1 MNRDDTD
8 DHPLAPFDRKPV
20 RGGDAVAMASK
31 PNVVY
36 FLVDDMGCGDV
47 SCLNPHGRIA
57 TPQFDRLAREG
68 MVCGDAHSSSAVCT
82 PSRYGVL
89 TGRYNWRSPLQKGI
103 VSPYGP
109 PLIDERRLTVGKLL
123 HSHGYHCGAIGK
135 WHLGMDWPFASAGMR
150 PGPTTSSAN
159 WPSAANEDFLPPHPN
174 EEPAG
179 VGLEATERQRALWRD
194 FFARKISD
202 GPTTRGFDYYFG
214 VDVPNWPPY
223 CFIEND
229 ATIGTP
235 SEFLPARLLGDNLA
249 SLPGPAMPYWNFEQL
264 LPAFAR
270 AADRYIARRAAERQP
285 FFLYLPMTSPHT
297 PLSVNK
303 RWIGASGLNNL
314 YADLVMETDGVFGQ
328 VLDSLERHGAADNTL
343 VIFTSDNG
351 CAPYIGVDQMEAQ
364 GHHPSGGFRGYKSDA
379 WDGGHRVPFI
389 ARWPGVI
396 EPGSSSDQLVCL
408 TDLLATC
415 ADFLHDP
422 LPATAG
428 EDSFSMLPLFQG
440 SDEQIRDHVVHHSI
454 SGKFAIR
461 DQRWK
466 LVLCPGSGGWSLDD
480 AAAARDGLPLVQLY
494 DMLRDPAERHNL
506 HAEQHPRVKE
516 MVAWLKRLVSAGR
529 STPGAEQSNDAAVD
543 LWKADTLPGVDPA
556 VFDDY

>member
-1 MNRDDTD
+1 MI
-8 DHPLAPFDRKPV
+8 
-20 RGGDAVAMASK
+20 K

-36 FLVDDMGCGDV
+36 FLVDDMGYGDV
-47 SCLNPHGRIA
+47 SCLNPRGRIA

-68 MVCGDAHSSSAVCT
+68 MVCRDAHSSSAVCS

-89 TGRYNWRSPLQKGI
+89 TGRYNWRSTLQKGI
-103 VSPYGP
+103 VGPYGA
-109 PLIDERRLTVGKLL
+109 PLIDERRLTAGKLL
-123 HSHGYHCGAIGK
+123 QRHGYHCGAVGK
-135 WHLGMDWPFASAGMR
+135 WHLGMGWDF
-150 PGPTTSSAN
+150 TVT
-159 WPSAANEDFLPPHPN
+159 EDVLPPN
-174 EEPAG
+174 RREQPAG
-179 VGLEATERQRALWRD
+179 AALEATDRQRTLWRES
-194 FFARKISD
+194 FARRITG
-202 GPTTRGFDYYFG
+202 GPGTRGFDYYFG

-223 CFIEND
+223 CYIEND

-235 SEFLPARLLGDNLA
+235 SEFLQGRLLGDNLA
-249 SLPGPAMPYWNFEQL
+249 SLQGPAMPYWNFEQL
-264 LPAFAR
+264 LPSFAR
-270 AADRYIARRAAERQP
+270 AADRYIARRAAEGVP

-314 YADLVMETDGVFGQ
+314 YADLVLETDDVFGQ
-328 VLDSLERHGAADNTL
+328 VLDSLERYGVADKTL

-364 GHHPSGGFRGYKSDA
+364 GHHPSAGFRGYKSDA

-415 ADFLHDP
+415 AEFLDDS
-422 LPATAG
+422 LPAAAG

-440 SDEQIRDHVVHHSI
+440 DDEPIRDHVVHHSI

-461 DQRWK
+461 DRRWK
-466 LVLCPGSGGWSLDD
+466 LVLCPGSGGWTLDD
-480 AAAARDGLPLVQLY
+480 AAAAGEGLPLVQLY
-494 DMLRDPAERHNL
+494 DMRRDPGERHNL
-506 HAEQHPRVKE
+506 HAEHPAVVRD
-516 MVAWLKRLVSAGR
+516 MVAGLKRLVAAGR
-529 STPGAEQSNDAAVD
+529 STPGPEQRNDTAVD
-543 LWKADTLPGVDPA
+543 IWKADTLPGVDPA
-556 VFDDY
+556 LFDDY

>member
-1 MNRDDTD
+1 GVM
-8 DHPLAPFDRKPV
+8 
-20 RGGDAVAMASK
+20 GSK

-36 FLVDDMGCGDV
+36 FLVDDMGYGDV
-47 SCLNPHGRIA
+47 SCLNPRGRIA

-68 MVCGDAHSSSAVCT
+68 MVCRDAHSSSAVCS

-89 TGRYNWRSPLQKGI
+89 TGRYNWRTTLQRGI

-109 PLIDERRLTVGKLL
+109 PLIDGRRLTVGKLL
-123 HSHGYHCGAIGK
+123 QGHGYHCGAIGK
-135 WHLGMDWPFASAGMR
+135 WHLGMDWPFDTGARA
-150 PGPTTSSAN
+150 GPTPASSA
-159 WPSAANEDFLPPHPN
+159 WPSAATEDFLPPHAAGQ
-174 EEPAG
+174 PASG
-179 VGLEATERQRALWRD
+179 ELEATERQRARWRE
-194 FFARKISD
+194 FFARRIAG
-202 GPTTRGFDYYFG
+202 GPTARGFDYYFG

-223 CFIEND
+223 CYIEND
-229 ATIGTP
+229 ATVGAP

-249 SLPGPAMPYWNFEQL
+249 SLPGPAMPYWHFEQL

-270 AADRYIARRAAERQP
+270 AADRYIAARAAAGQP

-314 YADLVMETDGVFGQ
+314 YADLVMETDDVFGQ
-328 VLDSLERHGAADNTL
+328 VLDSLERHGVADDTL

-351 CAPYIGVDQMEAQ
+351 CAPYIGVDQMEGQ
-364 GHHPSGGFRGYKSDA
+364 GHHPSAGFRGYKSDA

-396 EPGSSSDQLVCL
+396 EPGSGSDQLVCL

-415 ADFLHDP
+415 ADFLEDP
-422 LPATAG
+422 LPPDCG
-428 EDSFSMLPLFQG
+428 EDSVSMLPVFEG
-440 SDEQIRDHVVHHSI
+440 RDEPIRDHVVHHSI

-461 DQRWK
+461 NQRWK
-466 LVLCPGSGGWSLDD
+466 LVLCPGSGGWTLDD
-480 AAAARDGLPLVQLY
+480 AAAAGAGLPLVQLY
-494 DMLRDPAERHNL
+494 DMRRDPAERHNL
-506 HAEQHPRVKE
+506 HAEQPAVVKE
-516 MVAWLKRLVSAGR
+516 MVALLKRLVAAGR
-529 STPGAEQSNDAAVD
+529 STPGPEQSNDAAVD
-543 LWKADTLPGVDPA
+543 IWKADTLPGVDPA